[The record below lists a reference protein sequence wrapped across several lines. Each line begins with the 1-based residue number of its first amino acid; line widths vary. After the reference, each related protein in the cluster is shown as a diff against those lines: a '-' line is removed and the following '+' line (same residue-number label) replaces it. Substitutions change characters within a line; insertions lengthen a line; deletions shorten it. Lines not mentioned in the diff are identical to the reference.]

1 MHISVASRGL
11 DLPPILT
18 QNVNGARIT
27 ADLLLRTAAN
37 GHKKANKGK
46 DEVRKCYGCMG
57 QPKAKKG
64 IEEEEIKG
72 IKRKKEK

>member
-1 MHISVASRGL
+1 VHISVASRGL

-46 DEVRKCYGCMG
+46 
-57 QPKAKKG
+57 AKKG